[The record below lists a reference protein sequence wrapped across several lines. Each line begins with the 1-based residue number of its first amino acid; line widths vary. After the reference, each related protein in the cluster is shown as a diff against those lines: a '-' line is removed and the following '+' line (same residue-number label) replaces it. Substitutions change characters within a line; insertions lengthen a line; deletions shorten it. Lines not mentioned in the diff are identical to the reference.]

1 MALPINI
8 NELLSGNTVEWDR
21 IEFKKGWNPSTIVRT
36 ICAFANDINNWG
48 GGYIFVGIEENEG
61 LPILPPNGLSVNK
74 LDGIQKDLLN
84 LTHQLQPFYAPVA
97 QPYIIEG
104 KHILIIWV
112 PGGDNRPYK
121 APSTLGEK
129 GEKGQKRY
137 YVRRGSNSVV
147 ANEKEEN
154 LLLEMAKKIP
164 FDDRVN
170 HHASIDD
177 LSFSLMREFLE
188 DVKSDL
194 RKDAPQMSVVDLA
207 QQMRIVGGP
216 PEALLPINAGLLFFS
231 EEPDRFFRGA
241 LTEVIFYN
249 DFSGKKF
256 TEKLFK
262 GPIHLQL
269 QSVLNYLKNSIIIE
283 KVIKI
288 FDRAKAER
296 IFNYPFEAI
305 EEVIVNAFYHRSY
318 EMENSIEINIW
329 PDKIEVLSFPGPL
342 PPVTQSMLKK
352 RRVVARNYRNRRIGD
367 FFKELDLTEGRASG
381 FPTIYDSMNENGSS
395 NPTFETDEDFG
406 YFLAILPIHSSF
418 TNKDIAL
425 QNELDK
431 RSIEILDFCKH
442 ERKRSEIFE
451 YIELSNQTKNYDT
464 YLLPLLE
471 IGYLEFT
478 IPEKPN
484 SPDQQYV
491 LSNTGRALLNSL
503 DT

>member
-21 IEFKKGWNPSTIVRT
+21 IEFKKSWNPTTIIRT

-48 GGYIFVGIEENEG
+48 GGYIFVGIEEDEG
-61 LPILPPNGLSVNK
+61 LPILPPIGLSVSK
-74 LDGIQKDLLN
+74 LDGIQKELLN
-84 LTHQLQPFYAPVA
+84 LTHQLQPFYSPVS
-97 QPYIIEG
+97 QPYIIDG
-104 KHILIIWV
+104 KHILVIWV

-129 GEKGQKRY
+129 GDKGQKRY
-137 YVRRGSNSVV
+137 FVRRGSNSVI
-147 ANEKEEN
+147 ANEKEES

-164 FDDRVN
+164 FDDRIN
-170 HHASIDD
+170 HHASVND
-177 LSFSLMREFLE
+177 LSFSLMRDFLE

-194 RKDAPQMSVVDLA
+194 RKDAPSMSVVDLA

-231 EEPDRFFRGA
+231 DEPERFFRGA
-241 LTEVIFYN
+241 FTEVISYS
-249 DFSGKKF
+249 DFSGKRF

-262 GPIHLQL
+262 GAIHNQL
-269 QSVLNYLKNSIIIE
+269 QSVLNYLKNSVIVE

-288 FDRAKAER
+288 SDRAKAER

-305 EEVIVNAFYHRSY
+305 EEVIVNSFYHRSY
-318 EMENSIEINIW
+318 ELENSIEINIW

-352 RRVVARNYRNRRIGD
+352 RRIVARNYRNRRIGD

-381 FPTIYDSMNENGSS
+381 FPTIYDSMNENGS
-395 NPTFETDEDFG
+395 PKPIFETDDDFG
-406 YFLAILPIHSSF
+406 YFLAVLPIHDYF
-418 TNKDIAL
+418 AIKDGNLKNKLDEKSIDILA
-425 QNELDK
+425 
-431 RSIEILDFCKH
+431 FCKH
-442 ERKRSEIFE
+442 EKKRSEIFDF
-451 YIELSNQTKNYDT
+451 IGLSNQTKNYDN
-464 YLLPLLE
+464 YILPLLE

-484 SPDQQYV
+484 SSAQQYV
-491 LSNTGRALLNSL
+491 LSYKGEVLLNSL